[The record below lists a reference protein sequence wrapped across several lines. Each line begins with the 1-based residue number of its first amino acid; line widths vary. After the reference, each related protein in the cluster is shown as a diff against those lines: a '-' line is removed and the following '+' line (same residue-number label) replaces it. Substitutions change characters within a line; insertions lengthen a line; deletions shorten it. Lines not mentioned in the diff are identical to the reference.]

1 MMQESCAPCTA
12 VQRLHKNSRISFS
25 KERAAWGDA
34 RIPKFNSQHHQVWKT
49 PLRSSSPTSNLTLLG
64 PAPNHVPKC
73 HMCTSFWKLNT
84 SSLFWPCREQP
95 PPHYPHTEHP
105 ATRQLHFRHSTSS
118 QTLIPKFKLKKKK
131 KKSTL
136 ERDLQS
142 SSSPSTIPARMFCAK
157 GPRAASSLKPC

>member
-95 PPHYPHTEHP
+95 PLHYPHTEHP

-118 QTLIPKFKLKKKK
+118 QTLIPKFKLKTKKK
-131 KKSTL
+131 KKRKAHWRGTY
-136 ERDLQS
+136 
-142 SSSPSTIPARMFCAK
+142 
-157 GPRAASSLKPC
+157 RAAAVPAQFLLGCSVLRDPGQPHP